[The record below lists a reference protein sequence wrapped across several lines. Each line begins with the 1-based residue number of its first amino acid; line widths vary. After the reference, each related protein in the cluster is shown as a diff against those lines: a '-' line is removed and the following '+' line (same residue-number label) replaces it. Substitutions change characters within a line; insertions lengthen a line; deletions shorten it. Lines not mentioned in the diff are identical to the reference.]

1 MSDIKARLTHLGA
14 ALMADM
20 EKDTVDFAFDRTR
33 QRADMSKVEWQ
44 TTHNR
49 KSNRQVGQEA
59 AEAMACG
66 GGKDQMED
74 AMQ

>member
-1 MSDIKARLTHLGA
+1 M
-14 ALMADM
+14 
-20 EKDTVDFAFDRTR
+20 DFAFDRTR
-33 QRADMSKVEWQ
+33 TRADMSKVEWQ

-66 GGKDQMED
+66 GSKEHMTEQMED
-74 AMQ
+74 AVQ